1 MDEANFWNAY
11 EIYQLVDY
19 LYKHNETVYKGLK
32 GAEKTLDTLRNNA
45 FTLQRAKTQGPSS
58 NSNDTE
64 SIIKTLPGRTLADA
78 VAMHMGYFV
87 RDNSQNKLTLMF
99 GSYQPLMAFYS
110 IAGLQTRDNLEN
122 TALGNVTAPGAAIV
136 FELIGENY
144 DDANAIPETDD
155 LRVRFLYRAS
165 ADKDVNFEVMSL
177 FGSGFDG
184 ASVPYTA
191 FLREMNS
198 RGRNSSDWCDIC
210 KPDSNIGQWC
220 AVSNS
225 ATHHNSNSQM
235 IPAVAGVIGAIIMG
249 GLIGLVGLGL
259 FFIGGYS
266 VRRRNREGFTRAEK
280 RSGDRDVQVGNTG
293 NHQERIG
300 SWEMRDGHGAKT
312 SGGDSIVQ
320 TDSRRNPFDD
330 DAASDM
336 GSTPV
341 KARESV

>member
-1 MDEANFWNAY
+1 MDTANFWNAY

-19 LYKHNETVYKGLK
+19 LYKHNGTVYNGLED
-32 GAEKTLDTLRNNA
+32 AEKTLDTLRDNA

-64 SIIKTLPGRTLADA
+64 SIIKTFPGRTLADA
-78 VAMHMGYFV
+78 VATRMGFFV
-87 RDNSQNKLTLMF
+87 RGNSQQKLTLLF

-122 TALGNVTAPGAAIV
+122 TPLGNVTAPGAAIV
-136 FELIGENY
+136 FELIGENP
-144 DDANAIPETDD
+144 DDPNVIPETDD

-165 ADKDVNFEVMSL
+165 ADKDEHFEVMSL

-184 ASVPYTA
+184 TSIPYTA

-210 KPDSNIGQWC
+210 KPASDVGPRC
-220 AVSNS
+220 AVSDS
-225 ATHHNSNSQM
+225 AAHHKGSSQM
-235 IPAVAGVIGAIIMG
+235 NPAVAGVIGAIIMG
-249 GLIGLVGLGL
+249 GLIGLAGLGL
-259 FFIGGYS
+259 FIGGYS
-266 VRRRNREGFTRAEK
+266 VRRRNGEGLKRAEK
-280 RSGDRDVQVGNTG
+280 RAGDRDVQVGNAG
-293 NHQERIG
+293 DHQERIG
-300 SWEMRDGHGAKT
+300 SWEMRDGHGAKAG
-312 SGGDSIVQ
+312 GGDSTVQ

-336 GSTPV
+336 GATPV